1 MHKKILITGC
11 AITFIVLGIFAS
23 IPLFEAHAESDT
35 RLLSSPGIGLY
46 SDSACT
52 QPLTMLNW
60 GTVAPG
66 DTIYKTIYIQNLFS
80 RGLRLGMSTDNWNP
94 TTINGAITLSWDQE
108 GNRITAGQVVAATL
122 TLQVSSNA
130 NGFTAFSV
138 DITIRGT
145 NNRYQG

>member
-23 IPLFEAHAESDT
+23 MPLFEAHAASDT
-35 RLLSSPGIGLY
+35 LLISTPGIGIY
-46 SDSACT
+46 QDSACT
-52 QPLTMLNW
+52 QTLTILDW
-60 GTVAPG
+60 GTVSPG
-66 DTIYKTIYIQNLFS
+66 DTIYKTIYIKNLFT

-94 TTINGAITLSWDQE
+94 TTINGAITLTWNQE
-108 GNRITAGQVVAATL
+108 ATRIVASQVVAATL

-130 NGFTAFSV
+130 SGFTAFSV

-145 NNRYQG
+145 NYRYQG